1 MNLSPETS
9 EIIEESYPYYQKYCQ
24 YYFHTGALVY
34 AVLYSI
40 YAHDINSILKSL
52 KAKPSFQNK
61 QIIKKRRQ
69 KKIMRCIPWEK
80 NIYIQKVIN
89 QITNLWNNLYWSKQ
103 ISKENYSIT
112 PFDLFYLMYEKHEY
126 MNGCFFNISSKRYNK
141 ERERFRDLLDT
152 LMTLQAYQLIDYKK
166 GNPNPND
173 QSMETKLLEKK
184 VKAFGGTIINT
195 SHYAYNPLIGNELEL
210 KKLEKKI
217 ITGNSVAI
225 IGESGVGKTTLVKG
239 LAYAIH
245 TKQVPECLKSK
256 NIISLSTTEL
266 LSGTHYRG
274 DLEGKMSSLLELA
287 RQNHD
292 LIFFFDEMH
301 SLMGGKS
308 ERNDMSFAN
317 TLKSALSNKEIQI
330 IGTTTSKEWDTT
342 IAKDQAFRER
352 FQTILLPTPEE
363 EQMTNILLQHKNIL
377 ESTYQVQFAID
388 KDFFTNLIHY
398 TNAQGSIKH
407 YETIK
412 NPRLSLEILDDIF
425 ANAIYEE
432 TDHITH
438 QHIIDGIVDNEVLTE
453 QTKEN
458 ILNHLPSEKK
468 QGSDIQQKIL
478 KLQ

>member
-1 MNLSPETS
+1 MNLSPES
-9 EIIEESYPYYQKYCQ
+9 YEIIEESYPFYQKYCQ
-24 YYFHTGALVY
+24 YYFHTGATVY

-40 YAHDINSILKSL
+40 YTHDALSILKSI

-61 QIIKKRRQ
+61 HIIKKKRQ
-69 KKIMRCIPWEK
+69 KKIMRCIPYEK
-80 NIYIQKVIN
+80 NVYTQKVTK
-89 QITNLWNNLYWSKQ
+89 QITAIWNNFYWSKQ
-103 ISKENYSIT
+103 ISKDSYSIT
-112 PFDLFYLMYEKHEY
+112 PFDLFYLMYKQNKY
-126 MNGCFFNISSKRYNK
+126 IDGRFFNISSKIHNK
-141 ERERFRDLLDT
+141 EKERFEDLLDT
-152 LMTLQAYQLIDYKK
+152 LMTFQIYQLIDYKS
-166 GNPNPND
+166 GNQNSND
-173 QSMETKLLEKK
+173 QNIDIKLLEKK
-184 VKAFGGTIINT
+184 VKAFGGTIINI
-195 SHYAYNPLIGNELEL
+195 SNYAYNPLIGNELEL

-225 IGESGVGKTTLVKG
+225 IGESGVGKTTLVRG
-239 LAYAIH
+239 LAYAVH

-287 RQNHD
+287 RQNKN

-308 ERNDMSFAN
+308 EKNDMNFAN

-330 IGTTTSKEWDTT
+330 IGTTTSEEWDTT

-377 ESTYQVQFAID
+377 ESTYQVQFAMD
-388 KDFFTNLIHY
+388 KDFFTNLIHC

-432 TDHITH
+432 TDHVTN
-438 QHIIDGIVDNEVLTE
+438 QHITDGILENEVLTD

-458 ILNHLPSEKK
+458 ILKHLPSEKK
-468 QGSDIQQKIL
+468 QDSDIQQKIL